1 MHWAQLVKAT
11 KITAID
17 FFDDL
22 SSPYA
27 RKRFFVGFIL
37 LGGLCGVA
45 MYLDHQFVPDG
56 AIKTILDSVLT
67 NLLSSVLVVLGFYT
81 LYTFFI
87 GPNDGLKEVVPT
99 RPRDISEVL
108 TMLPEKTHG
117 YLFWGRSGSYFR
129 SAPLIM
135 LDEHARRSKTMTNV
149 DVLMP
154 DPFDERLINSYRDIK
169 HSLGEESD
177 GNPLLANVLATTIC
191 CAVLNANNR
200 YLRVRVFY
208 SAFLPAFRV
217 DLSDNGSILTQ
228 DDKSKG
234 ALFFKP
240 SSEFH
245 ELLRTSILNE
255 MAVSREVNLRELTFK
270 RKKLGRESCTPEILG
285 QFGVTDADRST
296 LAPKIATL
304 IEERRHRYA

>member
-1 MHWAQLVKAT
+1 MKAT

-22 SSPYA
+22 SSSYA
-27 RKRFFVGFIL
+27 RKRFFVGFL
-37 LGGLCGVA
+37 FLAALSVGAL
-45 MYLDHQFVPDG
+45 YLDHQFMPDG
-56 AIKTILDSVLT
+56 AFRNILDSVLT
-67 NLLSSVLVVLGFYT
+67 NLLSSVLIILGFYT

-87 GPNDGLKEVVPT
+87 GPNEGLKEVVPT
-99 RPRDISEVL
+99 RPRDIKEVL
-108 TMLPEKTHG
+108 TQLPTKTRS

-129 SAPLIM
+129 STPLVT
-135 LDEHARRSKTMTNV
+135 LDESSRRSKIMTDV

-154 DPFDERLINSYRDIK
+154 DPFDERLISAYRDIK
-169 HSLGEESD
+169 DSLGEESD

-217 DLSDNGSILTQ
+217 DMSDNGSILTQ

-255 MAVSREVNLRELTFK
+255 IAVSREIDLQSQAFK
-270 RKKLGRESCTPEILG
+270 GKKLDALSCTSEILK
-285 QFGVTDADRST
+285 QFGVAEGDRSA

-304 IEERRHRYA
+304 IEERRHRYT

>member
-1 MHWAQLVKAT
+1 MKAT

-27 RKRFFVGFIL
+27 RKRFFVGFIVF
-37 LGGLCGVA
+37 GGLCIVA
-45 MYLDHQFVPDG
+45 MYLDHQFVPNG
-56 AIKTILDSVLT
+56 AIKAVLDSVLA
-67 NLLSSVLVVLGFYT
+67 NLLSSILVILGFYI

-99 RPRDISEVL
+99 RARDISEA
-108 TMLPEKTHG
+108 MKQLPEKTRS

-129 SAPLIM
+129 SSPLIV
-135 LDEHARRSKTMTNV
+135 LDGYARRSKIMTNV

-169 HSLGEESD
+169 DSLGEESD

-200 YLRVRVFY
+200 YLSVRVFY

-255 MAVSREVNLRELTFK
+255 MAVSREINLEEATFK
-270 RKKLGRESCTPEILG
+270 KKKLDSGSCTPEILAR
-285 QFGVTDADRST
+285 FGVAEAARSA

-304 IEERRHRYA
+304 IEERRHRYT

>member
-1 MHWAQLVKAT
+1 MKAT

-27 RKRFFVGFIL
+27 RKRFFVGFICL
-37 LGGLCGVA
+37 AALSVGAL
-45 MYLDHQFVPDG
+45 YLNHQFMATG
-56 AIKTILDSVLT
+56 AFKEILDSVLT
-67 NLLSSVLVVLGFYT
+67 NLLSSVLIILGFYA

-87 GPNDGLKEVVPT
+87 GPNEGLKEVLPT
-99 RPRDISEVL
+99 RPRDIKEIL
-108 TMLPEKTHG
+108 TQLPEKTRN

-129 SAPLIM
+129 STPLVT
-135 LDEHARRSKTMTNV
+135 LDENSRRSKIMTDV

-154 DPFDERLINSYRDIK
+154 DPFDERLISAYRDIK
-169 HSLGEESD
+169 DSLGEKSD
-177 GNPLLANVLATTIC
+177 GNPLLANVIATTIC

-217 DLSDNGSILTQ
+217 DMSDNGSILTQ

-255 MAVSREVNLRELTFK
+255 IAVSREVALQSQAFK
-270 RKKLGRESCTPEILG
+270 GKKLDASSCTPEILK
-285 QFGVTDADRST
+285 QFGVAEGERAA

-304 IEERRHRYA
+304 IEERRHRYT